1 MKMKKKKY
9 PTFEDSDTGMAKEPV
24 SALEYQREVVDIDNF
39 EVDVP
44 IAGPA
49 TFEEALSDIE
59 QSEKDCAEGRIFSWE
74 EVKQTIDDRIAS
86 YAN

>member
-1 MKMKKKKY
+1 MEKKKY
-9 PTFEDSDTGMAKEPV
+9 TTFEDSDTGMAKEPV
-24 SALEYQREVVDIDNF
+24 SALEYQKEIIYIDNS
-39 EVDVP
+39 EIDVP

-59 QSEKDCAEGRIFSWE
+59 QSEKDCAGGRYFSWN